1 MIPNT
6 PHHNTSPN
14 EQTTPPPSPRPT
26 PPPQVLCE
34 GAGFRPRQFEFNPHV
49 SSADPEDEAT
59 LVFGTIKGEVVVARL
74 PGGAEQEEEGDETPG
89 AAGGGG
95 GTGVGP
101 RRHPDVVASFLDK
114 PHFLGKDSHDSILG
128 CVRCGVFLR
137 GALCCVGWVGSAWY
151 VGALLHPSVNQSPLD
166 HTTLIIIKRN
176 QAELAPQATR
186 ALLSGLLLRRAAPLP
201 GGRRQG

>member
-1 MIPNT
+1 M
-6 PHHNTSPN
+6 
-14 EQTTPPPSPRPT
+14 
-26 PPPQVLCE
+26 LCE

-74 PGGAEQEEEGDETPG
+74 PGGAEQGEEGDEAPGG

-95 GTGVGP
+95 MGVGP

-128 CVRCGVFLR
+128 WVRAYSVVFLFV
-137 GALCCVGWVGSAWY
+137 GCCVVLCWVGSAWY
-151 VGALLHPSVNQSPLD
+151 VGVLLHPFV
-166 HTTLIIIKRN
+166 KRSN
-176 QAELAPQATR
+176 
-186 ALLSGLLLRRAAPLP
+186 
-201 GGRRQG
+201 